1 MSDDDVRPDDRLSIA
16 SRAAPIARE
25 QAHSDKPRR
34 SAFIQA
40 TTLGQRFV
48 VAEADTAD
56 AAQIDGTWLA
66 TRDPVE
72 VRR

>member
-34 SAFIQA
+34 SAFIQS

-48 VAEADTAD
+48 VAEAENAD
-56 AAQIDGTWLA
+56 AAQIDGSWVA
-66 TRDPVE
+66 ARDPVE